1 MQNLLLD
8 LSYHNVFAQNAE
20 ISKAFPGVY
29 DFPADLLS
37 HLIYKSNTNV
47 FSSLLNVTLS
57 TSHSAYENKE
67 SVSFIVSD
75 TVDSDI
81 SLKLNI
87 SLLLVQKWTLI
98 KMQLIWG
105 HTATYSF
112 EQNTE
117 LFFCKMMEY
126 SFE

>member
-1 MQNLLLD
+1 MSLV
-8 LSYHNVFAQNAE
+8 LSWM
-20 ISKAFPGVY
+20 
-29 DFPADLLS
+29 
-37 HLIYKSNTNV
+37 
-47 FSSLLNVTLS
+47 SLYQQT
-57 TSHSAYENKE
+57 HSAYENKE